1 MQTKALAHRN
11 VARSKTCSRK
21 CVVLCACACLHD
33 LLLCVCTCRRTCDTL
48 HVERPLHKKKLWK
61 GMLDFMTNDAFV
73 DEPDVMKDVSTIPHS
88 VMQAA
93 HCDRITPC

>member
-1 MQTKALAHRN
+1 
-11 VARSKTCSRK
+11 
-21 CVVLCACACLHD
+21 
-33 LLLCVCTCRRTCDTL
+33 
-48 HVERPLHKKKLWK
+48 
-61 GMLDFMTNDAFV
+61 MLDFMTNDAFV